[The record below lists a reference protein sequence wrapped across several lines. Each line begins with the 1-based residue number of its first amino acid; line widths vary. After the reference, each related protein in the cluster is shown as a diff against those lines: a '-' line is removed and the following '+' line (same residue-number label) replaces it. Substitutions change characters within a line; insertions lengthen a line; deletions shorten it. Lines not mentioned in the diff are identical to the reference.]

1 MLNNHRENFK
11 ESPPVWNKGS
21 YPEVRGGGGGG
32 GGGKGGEGGKEGKEE
47 GREKTKTMEGKP
59 RESRLEIQ
67 KYFLKKKEK
76 EKWASDAESEKNPM
90 KQRPASLGHHRRNW
104 ILRRIAEEAAA
115 RKRKSLDGDVTRR
128 LLYGRWHF
136 RLSSAMQS
144 IVPIDVIDTQ
154 Q

>member
-21 YPEVRGGGGGG
+21 YPEVRGGGRGG
-32 GGGKGGEGGKEGKEE
+32 GGEGGEGGGERE
-47 GREKTKTMEGKP
+47 NQDDGRWKP